1 MLDTNICSYIMKA
14 HPQEV
19 LEKLQNM
26 VNKRHRIVISAI
38 TYSELRYGAIGKKA
52 SPKHNEIVNEFMERV
67 DGVIAWDKKSADEA
81 TSVKKHLSEQEIL
94 IGNND
99 IAIAGNA
106 IAHCCV
112 LVTNNTGEFKRVPKL
127 ALENWVQ
134 EIVESA
140 RFK

>member
-1 MLDTNICSYIMKA
+1 MLDTNICSYIMKN

-26 VNKRHRIVISAI
+26 VNKRHRIVVSAI

-52 SPKHNEIVNEFMERV
+52 SPKHNTIVSEFMERI
-67 DGVIAWDKKSADEA
+67 DGVIAWDKHSVDEA
-81 TSVKKHLSEQEIL
+81 TKVKKYLSDKGML

-106 IAHCCV
+106 IAHSCV
-112 LVTNNTGEFKRVPKL
+112 LVTNNTGEFTRVPNL
-127 ALENWVQ
+127 VLENWVYDT
-134 EIVESA
+134 
-140 RFK
+140 KH